1 MATHWA
7 IYVPVHSSISTLL
20 MLQSIPSAGS
30 EGSSS
35 SSAVSEVLVIGQHGG
50 ASTID
55 DASGRSNMVVD
66 DNRVAAMHTCNKGG
80 IIESHISISRV
91 NDFASHP
98 HVPGGL

>member
-1 MATHWA
+1 MAVAVIITMWFVCLSVSMAIHWA
-7 IYVPVHSSISTLL
+7 IYVPILSSISTLL

-55 DASGRSNMVVD
+55 DASVPCNDVV
-66 DNRVAAMHTCNKGG
+66 
-80 IIESHISISRV
+80 
-91 NDFASHP
+91 
-98 HVPGGL
+98 